1 MEELARQDQALR
13 ESEER
18 FRALIQNST
27 DIIRI
32 INADGFIVYDSPSS
46 SHILGYPPGFTIGK
60 RPLDFIH
67 PDDQKL
73 VQDALGEVYAHTN
86 PGTPT
91 EFRIRKADGS
101 YIFVETIASNLIGV
115 PGIQGIVTT
124 TRSIEERKK
133 SDNALKESEE
143 RFREQYQNNPIA
155 ILTWQQREDDL
166 YLVDFNKAAE
176 KLTNGRVKNFL
187 GISASNLYSS
197 RPEVL
202 AVVWQ
207 CISEK
212 TTISKELIS
221 ENFLPGRY
229 IHATA
234 TFAPPDMIMVHIED
248 ITEGKK
254 SQEETKESEERLRS
268 TLASIDD
275 LVFTLDE
282 NDIFVG
288 SYNPTVSNLYV
299 LPEEFLGKSLR
310 EVLPKE
316 LADQLQKIIEEVKV
330 TGKTQQVEYCLP
342 VQGRI
347 AWFNAK
353 LSPRYSLDAIFT
365 GVTCVARDITERKR
379 AEEALRK
386 SQSQL
391 AEAMDLAHLVNWE
404 YDVATGIFTFDDRFY
419 ALYGTT
425 AELEGGIRMAA
436 DVYAKEF
443 VHPDD
448 QHMVAN
454 EVRKAIQA
462 VDPGYVSEV
471 EHRIIRRDGE
481 IRHIVVR
488 FGITKDEHGRTIK
501 THGANQDI
509 TDRKRAE
516 EALNQANKKL
526 NLLSGITRHDINN
539 QSVQY

>member
-1 MEELARQDQALR
+1 
-13 ESEER
+13 
-18 FRALIQNST
+18 
-27 DIIRI
+27 
-32 INADGFIVYDSPSS
+32 
-46 SHILGYPPGFTIGK
+46 
-60 RPLDFIH
+60 
-67 PDDQKL
+67 
-73 VQDALGEVYAHTN
+73 
-86 PGTPT
+86 
-91 EFRIRKADGS
+91 
-101 YIFVETIASNLIGV
+101 
-115 PGIQGIVTT
+115 
-124 TRSIEERKK
+124 
-133 SDNALKESEE
+133 
-143 RFREQYQNNPIA
+143 
-155 ILTWQQREDDL
+155 
-166 YLVDFNKAAE
+166 
-176 KLTNGRVKNFL
+176 
-187 GISASNLYSS
+187 
-197 RPEVL
+197 
-202 AVVWQ
+202 
-207 CISEK
+207 
-212 TTISKELIS
+212 
-221 ENFLPGRY
+221 
-229 IHATA
+229 
-234 TFAPPDMIMVHIED
+234 MIMVHMKD

-299 LPEEFLGKSLR
+299 IPEEFMGKSLR

-316 LADQLQKIIEEVKV
+316 LADRLQKIIEEVKV

-425 AELEGGIRMAA
+425 AELEGGTRMAA

-539 QSVQY
+539 QLLVLNGFLNLLHKRTSDEALEDFFTKITKASSRISSMIQFTREYEEIGVKAPVWQDCRTLVDNAAKEAPLGRVSLINDLTAGIEVYADPLITKVCYNLMDNAAKHGGKIKILRFSAMNRNGNHIIICEDDGEGIPDDEKEKIFVRGFGKNTGLGLFLSREILSITGITIRETGEPGKGARFEMTVPKGMYR